1 MASAACGIRLRR
13 HDAAFQESGDF
24 LHRRAAPGVD
34 LFLYP
39 TTRFKSVMVRLC
51 LMQPLSERG
60 ASALSLAGSVLKQ
73 GTAAHP
79 GRAALYGAL
88 DDLYGA
94 DLALDTGRV
103 GEAHVLDVE
112 LEVPAD
118 RFTGDPQGLA
128 RALGLL
134 GEVLGAPQK
143 QGKGFPSALVRQ
155 ERRNLK
161 DAIAATVNHKPSWA
175 TLRCLQV
182 ACAKEPYRMGRYGT
196 PKALDRLDPETL
208 WTFWQDAVRRLPLAV
223 YAVGAFEPA
232 AMAERLEGLVL
243 PLRQGKPAPRPDP
256 GFLRAR
262 PARPAVVTETAALSQ
277 TRLCLAFR
285 TNTAWQHEDFSA
297 LVLAATV
304 LGGGSQAK
312 LFREVREKASLAYD
326 AYASLEKSK
335 GLMLLTAGVD
345 HKERQRAEDLILAQ
359 VAEVQA
365 GRISSAE
372 WADSRRTML
381 NRVRTTGDAPGRLV
395 ALHLEGWVNGAPRGV
410 AEVLR
415 RVKSATPDQAA
426 RAARRWAH
434 AATFRLTAKG
444 HR

>member
-1 MASAACGIRLRR
+1 MQRMPRGFSP
-13 HDAAFQESGDF
+13 SGDF

-34 LFLYP
+34 LFLHP
-39 TTRFKSVMVRLC
+39 TARFKSVLVRLC

-88 DDLYGA
+88 DSLYGA
-94 DLALDTGRV
+94 DLAMDTGRL

-112 LEVPAD
+112 LELPAD

-128 RALGLL
+128 QALGLL
-134 GEVLGAPQK
+134 GEVLGAPLK
-143 QGKGFPSALVRQ
+143 EGKGFPRALVRQ

-161 DAIAATVNHKPSWA
+161 DAIAAVRNHRPSWA
-175 TLRCLQV
+175 TLRCLQI
-182 ACAKEPYRMGRYGT
+182 ACAGEPYRVGRFGT
-196 PKALDRLDPETL
+196 PDALDRLDPEAL
-208 WTFWQDAVRRLPLAV
+208 WAFWQAAIRRLPLAV

-243 PLRQGKPAPRPDP
+243 PLRKGKPAPAPDP
-256 GFLRAR
+256 GFLRAK

-285 TNTAWQHEDFSA
+285 TNTAWKDPDFSA

-359 VAEVQA
+359 VAAVQA
-365 GRISSAE
+365 GRISRAE
-372 WADSRRTML
+372 WADSRRTLL
-381 NRVRTTGDAPGRLV
+381 NQVRTTGAAPGRLV
-395 ALHLEGWVNGAPRGV
+395 GMHLEGWVNGASRGV

-415 RVKSATPDQAA
+415 RGRAATPEQAA
-426 RAARRWAH
+426 RAAGRWAH
-434 AATFRLTAKG
+434 AATFRLTGEK
-444 HR
+444 RERR